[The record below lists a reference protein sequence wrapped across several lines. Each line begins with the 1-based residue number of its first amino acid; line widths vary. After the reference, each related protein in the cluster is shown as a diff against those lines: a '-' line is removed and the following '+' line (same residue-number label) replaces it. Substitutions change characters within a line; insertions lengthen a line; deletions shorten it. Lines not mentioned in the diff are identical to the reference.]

1 MQTIYAAHLPLPAA
15 LGADALDRAVDAV
28 AGWLRDRFSVSPAP
42 LTGGSVRREGV
53 SVEWGSLFGDAGGL
67 VGIEVDQPDPA
78 DPTWRWRTHID
89 IGVEHGA
96 AWLRTRVALF
106 SPIEGLVTRPKVAPY
121 RPPVVRRVVDRLDVR
136 IDGRRIGQ
144 PWLLSVADVPAYV
157 AFLTDPDRRLPVLA
171 ISHDGDGEPFLDRA
185 RAADRLLG
193 LAHVVEI
200 DLQSS
205 YGVTDAIGKTLSCY
219 SGAVRVYWPGFAVG
233 DDPYFHRA
241 YVGGSLAYLGRE
253 GMGAELFDTLGRL
266 SALSISE
273 PDLRRRLRRE
283 KRARETAARA
293 AEAAA
298 MRSRLA
304 VIEASVQSGVDH
316 QTWESLASDY
326 ARSQARI
333 DSLEEDL
340 LDAQL
345 EIEVLREER
354 DRAEAQARSLN
365 VALTWSP
372 ARTAAAQRPGQTDPP
387 TKDEPTPST
396 VLEAVEIA
404 KQRCAHLVFLDEALS
419 SAADSQ
425 YADPE
430 RVLANLVLMEGIADD
445 WNAGELTAG
454 PHEAFEQR
462 CSGYRP
468 GITATAASLYP
479 EDYQREYLDEIV
491 TLGPHIARG
500 TGTVRAI
507 LRIYWFVDDERKRI
521 VIGHVGRKLRDCWPG
536 QTLSRA
542 L

>member
-1 MQTIYAAHLPLPAA
+1 VQTIYAAHLPLPAA

-28 AGWLRDRFSVSPAP
+28 AGWLHDRFKVSPAP
-42 LTGGSVRREGV
+42 LSGGSIRRDDV
-53 SVEWGSLFGDAGGL
+53 TVEWASLFGDAGGL
-67 VGIEVDQPDPA
+67 VGIEVDQPDPG

-106 SPIEGLVTRPKVAPY
+106 SPIEGLVTRPKVAPH

-136 IDGRRIGQ
+136 IDNRRIGQ
-144 PWLLSVADVPAYV
+144 PWLLTAADVPSYI
-157 AFLTDPDRRLPVLA
+157 AFLTNPQRRLPVLA

-205 YGVTDAIGKTLSCY
+205 YAVTDAIGKTLSCY

-283 KRARETAARA
+283 HRARETAARA

-298 MRSRLA
+298 MRTRLA
-304 VIEASVQSGVDH
+304 AIEASVEGGVDH
-316 QTWESLASDY
+316 QTWESLAADY

-333 DSLEEDL
+333 DGLEEDL
-340 LDAQL
+340 LDAQIEL
-345 EIEVLREER
+345 EILREER

-365 VALTWSP
+365 RALTYPP
-372 ARTAAAQRPGQTDPP
+372 ARSAAHAPAQVDAAEA
-387 TKDEPTPST
+387 KEEPTPVS
-396 VLEAVEIA
+396 VLEAVERA
-404 KQRCAHLVFLDEALS
+404 RETCTHLVILDEALT
-419 SAADSQ
+419 SAAQSQ
-425 YADPE
+425 YSDPE
-430 RVLANLVLMEGIADD
+430 RALANLLLMEQIGAD
-445 WNAGELTAG
+445 WNAGELTHG
-454 PHEAFEQR
+454 PHEAFQQR
-462 CSGYRP
+462 CSGYREN
-468 GITATAASLYP
+468 ISATAGKLFP
-479 EDYQREYLDEIV
+479 EDYERTYLGAPV

-500 TGTVRAI
+500 AGSVRSI
-507 LRIYWFVDDERKRI
+507 LRIYWYVDMENRRF
-521 VIGHVGRKLRDCWPG
+521 VIGHIGGKLRDGWPG
-536 QTLSRA
+536 QTIGRGQ
-542 L
+542 